1 VILSV
6 LMKPTLLCIATAMLA
21 LAADPAPVTYL
32 RHEKA
37 ADVLVKGGAIAKGDE
52 YTVSGARRDK
62 AGQVEVH
69 EKETDIF
76 YVTDGEATFVT
87 GGKMIGGKQSRPGQ
101 WLGES
106 IEGGETHNLTKGDV
120 IVIPAG
126 TPHWF
131 KEVPKSMSYLLVK
144 ANKP

>member
-1 VILSV
+1 MNRFFLLGSAVLFTLMLS
-6 LMKPTLLCIATAMLA
+6 
-21 LAADPAPVTYL
+21 AAETPAPVTYVD
-32 RHEKA
+32 HTKT
-37 ADVLVKGGAIAKGDE
+37 ADILVKGGAIAKGNE

-76 YVTDGEATFVT
+76 YVTDGEATFLT
-87 GGKMIGGKQSRPGQ
+87 GGKMIGGKLSRPGQ
-101 WLGES
+101 WLGTE
-106 IEGGETHNLTKGDV
+106 IEGGETHHLTKGDV

-131 KEVPKSMSYLLVK
+131 KEVPKSMSYMLVK